1 MWEGWRCEASPYP
14 DQNTLSRIKAHIVH
28 FQTGL
33 SPSVTAAK
41 ARSSPR
47 LKPSQELVVIL
58 VDAMVVATAFVTAPK
73 ISSGACIFIVAFYIT
88 EWYELAVRVFK
99 DLEFASWAD
108 DEGLADESLC
118 AAAAEIEN
126 GLVNGNL
133 GGFLVKKR
141 VGAPGRGKRGG
152 YRTIVAHRQGDRLF
166 FPHGLPKM
174 RRTISPKRR
183 KKPFIS

>member
-1 MWEGWRCEASPYP
+1 M
-14 DQNTLSRIKAHIVH
+14 
-28 FQTGL
+28 
-33 SPSVTAAK
+33 
-41 ARSSPR
+41 
-47 LKPSQELVVIL
+47 